1 MKSIRIIDEFGI
13 DITKIVDVI
22 VEGNQVQ
29 VIDEIGCDITK
40 LVDIVIE

>member
-1 MKSIRIIDEFGI
+1 MKSIRITDEFGI
-13 DITKIVDVI
+13 DITKRVDVI

-40 LVDIVIE
+40 RVDIVIE

>member
-1 MKSIRIIDEFGI
+1 MKSIRITNEFGT

-29 VIDEIGCDITK
+29 VIDEFGCYINK
-40 LVDIVIE
+40 RVDIVIE